1 MNKKFLRQCIICK
14 EIKDKAE
21 LHRITCDYKTGNIM
35 LNNKNEYQGR
45 SVYICKNSSCCIEKA
60 LKGNKIKQILK
71 GELSETKRD
80 ELCNLLKK

>member
-21 LHRITCDYKTGNIM
+21 LHRITRDYKTGNIM

-45 SVYICKNSSCCIEKA
+45 SVYICKNSSCCI
-60 LKGNKIKQILK
+60 KQILK